1 MQFISKL
8 NYSWRK
14 TKEACQV
21 TKRNLISYLVVADVF
36 NQTRFAY
43 TNALGVKNM
52 SIEGSSLW
60 NSQSAR
66 SVRRTV
72 KHRRS
77 VLPTAEII
85 RSE

>member
-1 MQFISKL
+1 MYL
-8 NYSWRK
+8 
-14 TKEACQV
+14 TKQDLHV
-21 TKRNLISYLVVADVF
+21 
-36 NQTRFAY
+36 Q
-43 TNALGVKNM
+43 NALGVKNM
-52 SIEGSSLW
+52 SIEGSSPW

-66 SVRRTV
+66 SVHRTV